1 MIYTK
6 NESLS
11 DFEFWSGG
19 AETAQVLTTAQLET
33 LDSILPEAMG
43 WNVPDNIPSSTEIN
57 DLFWFDDDFIARLL
71 GFASFE
77 ELKRHNESESD

>member
-1 MIYTK
+1 MVYTE

-11 DFEFWSGG
+11 NFEFWSGG
-19 AETAQVLTTAQLET
+19 ADTAKALTTAQLET
-33 LDSILPEAMG
+33 LDNVLPEAMG

-77 ELKRHNESESD
+77 ELKRHNESD